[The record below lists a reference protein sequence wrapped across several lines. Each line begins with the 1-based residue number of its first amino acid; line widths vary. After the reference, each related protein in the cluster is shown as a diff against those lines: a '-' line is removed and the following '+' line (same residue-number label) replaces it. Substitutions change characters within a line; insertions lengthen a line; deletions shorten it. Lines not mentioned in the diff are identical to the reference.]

1 MLALKAVVFSRIQMM
16 MTIGVLSRTMPFE
29 VQRRACGLALALL
42 VVGCAAN
49 DADDPASSMLDTQAA
64 VAAAIDVR
72 ADGCGPLIGFG
83 TGTVIDGGDIV
94 TAAHVVAGSTAV
106 EVIDRNGARAAA
118 EVVLFDPAL
127 DFAVLRPASAV
138 GTPLTIRPLE
148 ARQNEVGV
156 LVRIRERDGAME
168 VEQIDVRVVREANI
182 STTDIYIEREV
193 VRDGFEIE
201 SSVDTG
207 DSGAMVV
214 LPGGGAGIV
223 WARSNR
229 VNGRAWAIDLPNG
242 IIDGTALTAEIAP
255 VDVGQCISR

>member
-1 MLALKAVVFSRIQMM
+1 MAGLRSCP
-16 MTIGVLSRTMPFE
+16 MPFN
-29 VQRRACGLALALL
+29 VQRRAWGLILAIL
-42 VVGCAAN
+42 VGGCAAN
-49 DADDPASSMLDTQAA
+49 GADVPASEPARSTAAPVLDTQSA

-72 ADGCGPLIGFG
+72 ADGCGPRIGFG

-94 TAAHVVAGSTAV
+94 TAAHVVAGSTSV
-106 EVIDRNGARAAA
+106 EVIDRDGARAAA
-118 EVVLFDPAL
+118 AVVLFDPAL
-127 DFAVLRPASAV
+127 DLAVLRPTSAI
-138 GTPLTIRPLE
+138 GTPLTIRSME
-148 ARQNEVGV
+148 ARRNEVGV
-156 LVRIRERDGAME
+156 VVRIRERDGVME

-201 SSVDTG
+201 SSVNTG

-229 VNGRAWAIDLPNG
+229 VDMRAWAIDLPSG
-242 IIDGTALTAEIAP
+242 VIDGTALAAEVAP
-255 VDVGQCISR
+255 VDVGRCVPR